1 MNETVNAAFKQ
12 KLGAFVQSHLWW
24 KQFRDLVIKFVGHNL
39 ERSLAFLYNGAK
51 LRDSKS
57 N

>member
-1 MNETVNAAFKQ
+1 VNETVNAAFKQ